1 MFMVRLSN
9 IKNLRCQKKETK
21 YSAKYI
27 DKTLLKPNKK
37 IYKTLFTATDK
48 CQSIYYQLIWE
59 IMCSS
64 FLLSPFCKGIDEEI
78 KINEKQG
85 KISNNLLVTIQ

>member
-1 MFMVRLSN
+1 MS
-9 IKNLRCQKKETK
+9 KKETK

-48 CQSIYYQLIWE
+48 CQYIW
-59 IMCSS
+59 IVLTNLGNNVYLFFIVSVWQRNRRRD
-64 FLLSPFCKGIDEEI
+64 KN
-78 KINEKQG
+78 KRKQG
-85 KISNNLLVTIQ
+85 KISNNLHVTIQ

>member
-1 MFMVRLSN
+1 MS
-9 IKNLRCQKKETK
+9 KKETK

-59 IMCSS
+59 IMCNS
-64 FLLSPFCKGIDEEI
+64 FLLFPFGKGIDDEI
-78 KINEKQG
+78 KTKRKTRKNKQ
-85 KISNNLLVTIQ
+85 

>member
-1 MFMVRLSN
+1 MFMVSLPN

-27 DKTLLKPNKK
+27 DKTLFKPNKK

-48 CQSIYYQLIWE
+48 CQSI
-59 IMCSS
+59 
-64 FLLSPFCKGIDEEI
+64 
-78 KINEKQG
+78 
-85 KISNNLLVTIQ
+85 

>member
-1 MFMVRLSN
+1 MS
-9 IKNLRCQKKETK
+9 KKETK

-48 CQSIYYQLIWE
+48 CQSTYHQLIWE

-64 FLLSPFCKGIDEEI
+64 FLLSPFRKGIDEEI
-78 KINEKQG
+78 KINKEK
-85 KISNNLLVTIQ
+85 